1 MANPPNVYEQQFEYD
16 DTDRPGYRAGVTR
29 IGALAGGK
37 DTVLKE
43 FQIPPGETLC
53 PYHYEYEEEWLLL
66 LEGTVTVRT
75 PEGERTIKRG
85 ELMCFAP
92 GPDGAHKVTNHSD
105 AVALALMWSSAREPS
120 VAIYPDSDKMG
131 VWAGEDRAML
141 RRADGR
147 VDYYDGER

>member
-1 MANPPNVYEQQFEYD
+1 MPNVYTQEFEYD
-16 DTDRPGYRAGVTR
+16 DADPAGYRAGVTR
-29 IGALAGGK
+29 IGKAAGGR
-37 DTVLKE
+37 DNVVKE
-43 FQIPPGETLC
+43 FQIPSGESIC

-66 LEGTVTVRT
+66 LEGAVTVRT
-75 PEGERTIKRG
+75 PEGERTIERG

-92 GPDGAHKVTNHSD
+92 GPAGAHKVTNHGD
-105 AVALALMWSSAREPS
+105 AAALALMWSSAREPS

-141 RRADGR
+141 RRADGT

>member
-1 MANPPNVYEQQFEYD
+1 MPNVYTQEFEYD
-16 DTDRPGYRAGVTR
+16 DADPAGYRAGVTR
-29 IGALAGGK
+29 IGTAAGGR
-37 DTVLKE
+37 DNIVKE
-43 FQIPPGETLC
+43 FQIPAGESIC

-66 LEGTVTVRT
+66 LDGAVTVRT
-75 PEGERTIKRG
+75 PEGERTIERG

-92 GPDGAHKVTNHSD
+92 GPAGAHKVTNHGEGL
-105 AVALALMWSSAREPS
+105 ALALMWSSAREPA

-131 VWAGEDRAML
+131 VWAGGDRAML